1 MFPQLNCH
9 SLGLCIYG
17 EIRDTLLK
25 VLQIIGNIIYTS
37 LSFRRDI
44 ENLLSN
50 FFSIRLFF
58 SQTLTIYRTAGEEKI
73 DYFLFHCTTSSRSQ
87 TFRYLFATLRV
98 RWQSHIFNSNACIYQ
113 TANDIYHLIELP
125 FDWLI
130 DNAMFVSLLDD
141 LILGFC
147 YSNVLQETGGFELTM
162 TITLVNQLTKCANH
176 LEQDFLPQTRL

>member
-17 EIRDTLLK
+17 EIQDTLLK

-113 TANDIYHLIELP
+113 TANEIYHLIELP

-130 DNAMFVSLLDD
+130 DNAMFVGLLDE
-141 LILGFC
+141 LFAGFL
-147 YSNVLQETGGFELTM
+147 LQQFNMENQWFWTHIDDHPC
-162 TITLVNQLTKCANH
+162 ITSERTNQSASYPNYNLYNI
-176 LEQDFLPQTRL
+176 